1 MHELKNPRLPGFQQN
16 TRIPLC
22 AQKRRCFRGPYPVD
36 STLHEEVLGPRPDAG
51 GFVVL
56 LKVNKLPRVGWAV
69 VARAPPACRPLGLR
83 GFGGSASASAGQGSN
98 PRPDKRS
105 RGGERHLDIFWRSQ
119 LQERIS
125 TDLTVALGGRA
136 PEFKKM
142 PLSPPRPPRPDP
154 ARRSPTLERSAGHG
168 QCAPGPKSAP
178 SCRSASLE
186 RIGNFTYRAT

>member
-22 AQKRRCFRGPYPVD
+22 TQKRRCFRGPYPVD

-83 GFGGSASASAGQGSN
+83 GFGGSGRQVSN
-98 PRPDKRS
+98 
-105 RGGERHLDIFWRSQ
+105 L
-119 LQERIS
+119 
-125 TDLTVALGGRA
+125 
-136 PEFKKM
+136 
-142 PLSPPRPPRPDP
+142 
-154 ARRSPTLERSAGHG
+154 
-168 QCAPGPKSAP
+168 
-178 SCRSASLE
+178 
-186 RIGNFTYRAT
+186 

>member
-83 GFGGSASASAGQGSN
+83 GFGGSASGSGKN
-98 PRPDKRS
+98 QHDALRKK
-105 RGGERHLDIFWRSQ
+105 IF
-119 LQERIS
+119 
-125 TDLTVALGGRA
+125 ALG
-136 PEFKKM
+136 
-142 PLSPPRPPRPDP
+142 
-154 ARRSPTLERSAGHG
+154 T
-168 QCAPGPKSAP
+168 QCH
-178 SCRSASLE
+178 
-186 RIGNFTYRAT
+186 

>member
-1 MHELKNPRLPGFQQN
+1 MASRALQVAERRAGSGRGGLGDESGIFFNLGALPPTG
-16 TRIPLC
+16 T
-22 AQKRRCFRGPYPVD
+22 G
-36 STLHEEVLGPRPDAG
+36 TG
-51 GFVVL
+51 
-56 LKVNKLPRVGWAV
+56 
-69 VARAPPACRPLGLR
+69 
-83 GFGGSASASAGQGSN
+83 GQGSN

-125 TDLTVALGGRA
+125 TDLTVALGGESA
-136 PEFKKM
+136 KM
-142 PLSPPRPPRPDP
+142 FFLSLSPPRPPRPDP

-186 RIGNFTYRAT
+186 RIGNFTYRRSWTQECTVINSCVALPA

>member
-56 LKVNKLPRVGWAV
+56 LKVNKVPRVGWAV

-83 GFGGSASASAGQGSN
+83 GFGGSEHSVWI
-98 PRPDKRS
+98 PVVFDKFLAR
-105 RGGERHLDIFWRSQ
+105 L
-119 LQERIS
+119 IS
-125 TDLTVALGGRA
+125 HR
-136 PEFKKM
+136 
-142 PLSPPRPPRPDP
+142 
-154 ARRSPTLERSAGHG
+154 
-168 QCAPGPKSAP
+168 
-178 SCRSASLE
+178 
-186 RIGNFTYRAT
+186 NF